1 MSDQNP
7 GDLTPSGRMLV
18 FPTLLSV
25 RWEDRVQLARGPQTA
40 LAVVTPKSHVTALG
54 PVELNTP

>member
-7 GDLTPSGRMLV
+7 GDLTPSGRMLL
-18 FPTLLSV
+18 PALLSV

-40 LAVVTPKSHVTALG
+40 LAIVTPKNHITALG